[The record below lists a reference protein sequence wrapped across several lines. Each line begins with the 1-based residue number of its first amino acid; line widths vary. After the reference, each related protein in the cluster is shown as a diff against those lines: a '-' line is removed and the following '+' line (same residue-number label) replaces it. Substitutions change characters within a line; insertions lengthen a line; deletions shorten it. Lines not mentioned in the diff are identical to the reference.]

1 MENIGFTVPE
11 ILLPEKGVDLSKW
24 AVVACDQF
32 SSEPAYWDSVA
43 HFVGDAPSTLK
54 LTYPEAYLESGRG
67 DERIRKINEAMNG
80 YLRNGTLQSA
90 GKGIVVVER
99 RFCDPKKPPRKGLML
114 AVDMERYDFSP
125 GSVSL
130 IRATE
135 GTIRE
140 RIPPRVRIRE
150 NAPLEFPHI
159 LILIDDPTDSVMKAA
174 EKARKTV
181 VYDFDLMKNSGHLR
195 GALIR
200 DPDDCRSVCRALNA
214 LADKK
219 AFRNRYGSDDV
230 ILFAVGDGNHSLAT
244 AKTIWEKKKISL
256 TAAERETDPARFVL
270 AEINNIYDEGI
281 AFEPI
286 HRVLFGVDTEKL
298 TALFSRKADVRFEA
312 VPFDKKTL
320 KTFAETTGA
329 AQSFY
334 LFDKNGCRKAAVGK
348 PLSAITAGTVQTVLD
363 EFLKSGGGKIDY
375 IHGVDSTAE
384 LGARPGNAGIV
395 LPGIA
400 KNEFFETVIRDGA
413 FPKKTFS
420 MGEATEK
427 RFYMEGKSIKQG

>member
-1 MENIGFTVPE
+1 MENIGFIVPE
-11 ILLPEKGVDLSKW
+11 ILLPKKTVDLSKW

-32 SSEPAYWDSVA
+32 SSEPAYWDSVSQ
-43 HFVGDAPSTLK
+43 FVGEAPSTLK
-54 LTYPEAYLESGRG
+54 LTYPEAYLESDTG
-67 DERIRKINEAMNG
+67 DKRIRKINEAMNEC
-80 YLRNGTLQSA
+80 LQNGTLQSV
-90 GKGIVVVER
+90 GKGIIVVER
-99 RFCDPKKPPRKGLML
+99 HFSAPQKPPRKGLIL
-114 AVDMERYDFSP
+114 AVDMECYDFSS

-135 GTIRE
+135 GTIQE

-174 EKARKTV
+174 EKARQTV
-181 VYDFDLMKNSGHLR
+181 VYDFELMKNSGHLH
-195 GALIR
+195 GSLIQ
-200 DPDDCRSVCRALNA
+200 DPDDCDAVCGTLNA
-214 LADKK
+214 LADKN

-270 AEINNIYDEGI
+270 VEINNIYDEGI

-286 HRVLFGVDTEKL
+286 HRVLFNTDTEKL
-298 TALFSRKADVRFEA
+298 MRIFSQKADIRFET
-312 VPFDKKTL
+312 VPFDKKEL
-320 KTFAETTGA
+320 KTFAETTA
-329 AQSFY
+329 AIQSFY
-334 LFDKNGCRKAAVGK
+334 LFDKTGCRKAVVGR
-348 PLSAITAGTVQTVLD
+348 PLSAITAGTVQTILD
-363 EFLKSGGGKIDY
+363 EFLKESGGKIDY

-384 LGARPGNAGIV
+384 LGTRPGNAGIV

-400 KNEFFETVIRDGA
+400 KTEFFETVIRDGA
-413 FPKKTFS
+413 FPRKTFS
-420 MGEATEK
+420 MGEANEK
-427 RFYMEGKSIKQG
+427 RFYMEGKLIK

>member
-1 MENIGFTVPE
+1 MENIGFIVPE
-11 ILLPEKGVDLSKW
+11 ILLPKKTVDLSKW

-32 SSEPAYWDSVA
+32 SSEPAYWDSVSQ
-43 HFVGDAPSTLK
+43 FVGEAPSTLK
-54 LTYPEAYLESGRG
+54 LTYPEAYLESDTG
-67 DERIRKINEAMNG
+67 DERIRKINEAMNEC
-80 YLRNGTLQSA
+80 LQNGTLQSV
-90 GKGIVVVER
+90 GKGIIVVER
-99 RFCDPKKPPRKGLML
+99 HFSDPKKPPRKGLIL
-114 AVDMERYDFSP
+114 AVDMECYDFSS

-135 GTIRE
+135 GTIQE

-174 EKARKTV
+174 EKARQTV
-181 VYDFDLMKNSGHLR
+181 VYDFELMKNSGHLH
-195 GALIR
+195 GSLIQ
-200 DPDDCRSVCRALNA
+200 DPDDCDAVCGALNA
-214 LADKK
+214 LADKN

-270 AEINNIYDEGI
+270 VEINNIYDEGI

-286 HRVLFGVDTEKL
+286 HRVLFNTDTEKL
-298 TALFSRKADVRFEA
+298 MRIFSQKADIRFET
-312 VPFDKKTL
+312 VPFDKKEL

-348 PLSAITAGTVQTVLD
+348 SLSAITAGTVQTVLD
-363 EFLKSGGGKIDY
+363 EFLKSDGGKIDY

-384 LGARPGNAGIV
+384 LGVRPGNAGIV

-400 KNEFFETVIRDGA
+400 KTEFFETVIRDGA
-413 FPKKTFS
+413 FPRKTFS
-420 MGEATEK
+420 MGEANEK
-427 RFYMEGKSIKQG
+427 RFYMEGKLIK